1 MAVEG
6 SSAAARD
13 TWQVM
18 QDLYAAGGVG
28 AFYDGIT
35 PKLLRAAVFHAV
47 TFWVYDTILPSIASA
62 MSIVHVSSS

>member
-1 MAVEG
+1 VAETG
-6 SSAAARD
+6 SSTVARD
-13 TWQVM
+13 TWQVV

-47 TFWVYDTILPSIASA
+47 TFWVYDTILPSIESA
-62 MSIVHVSSS
+62 TSIIHVSS